1 MAHEPYMKGHA
12 MMVLA
17 RTSDGKLE
25 LKLLLLLLLLLLL
38 AVRGRGTGRACVE
51 AIFLTPCIQAGWM

>member
-25 LKLLLLLLLLLLL
+25 LKLLLLLLLLL

>member
-25 LKLLLLLLLLLLL
+25 LLLLLL